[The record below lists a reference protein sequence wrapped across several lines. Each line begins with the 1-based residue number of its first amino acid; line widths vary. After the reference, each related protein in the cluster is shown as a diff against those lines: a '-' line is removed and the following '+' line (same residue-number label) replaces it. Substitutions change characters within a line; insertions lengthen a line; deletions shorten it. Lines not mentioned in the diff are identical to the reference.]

1 MASPGAP
8 RGAGPLHGTRFCKD
22 AMRIPPHHDPACW
35 GCGDNPTGIR
45 LPVPGEEGATSYAA
59 TFAFDAQHQAA
70 PGLVHGGLVG
80 AALDEACGLL
90 ATWYRFPSVTARF
103 AIRFLKP
110 VHINRPLAVSAVLQ
124 SERGRR
130 VEITAEL
137 KDAEE
142 LLAEGAGSFIHVPL
156 EHFLRTPEGRA
167 AGAAWRER
175 LSPSPARRRRP

>member
-1 MASPGAP
+1 V
-8 RGAGPLHGTRFCKD
+8 K
-22 AMRIPPHHDPACW
+22 IPPHHDPNCW
-35 GCGDNPTGIR
+35 GCGDNPTGIA
-45 LPVPGEEGATSYAA
+45 LPTPKREGLRAYGATFS
-59 TFAFDAQHQAA
+59 FREEHQAA

-110 VHINRPLAVSAVLQ
+110 VHINRPLSVSAELR

-130 VEITAEL
+130 LEL
-137 KDAEE
+137 RDGEE
-142 LLAEGAGSFIHVPL
+142 LLADAQGSFVHVPL

-167 AGAAWRER
+167 AGLAWRER
-175 LSPSPARRRRP
+175 LDA